1 MGESLVGG
9 CADKGTGSKLPV
21 AQKLAGSPRRQSVMN
36 AINSKNDAL
45 VKAHHGWTIMLISA
59 GIGLIACC
67 VLIPQSD
74 ENRVMAYECQKL
86 KMDLEHLDKQVAVN
100 QEFISRLGRD
110 AGLAER
116 LAQRQMKFIRAGT
129 KVLELDE
136 GVMPGEESAFSL
148 VNIAP
153 PPQMPPL
160 ELRSGRMAEL
170 CRDAKVRLYSI
181 GTGMMLVACGL
192 VLGATP
198 GKLAGAA
205 GGREE

>member
-1 MGESLVGG
+1 MS
-9 CADKGTGSKLPV
+9 ADLQQPDSEKV
-21 AQKLAGSPRRQSVMN
+21 AS
-36 AINSKNDAL
+36 
-45 VKAHHGWTIMLISA
+45 HHGWTIMLISA

-67 VLIPQSD
+67 VLIPQAD
-74 ENRVMAYECQKL
+74 ENRKMAYECQKL
-86 KMDLEHLDKQVAVN
+86 KMDLGHLDKQVAVN

-110 AGLAER
+110 PGLAER
-116 LAQRQMKFIRAGT
+116 LAQRQMKFIRSGT
-129 KVLELDE
+129 RVLELDE

-148 VNIAP
+148 VSIAP
-153 PPQMPPL
+153 PAQMPPL

-170 CRDAKVRLYSI
+170 CRDAKVRLYAI